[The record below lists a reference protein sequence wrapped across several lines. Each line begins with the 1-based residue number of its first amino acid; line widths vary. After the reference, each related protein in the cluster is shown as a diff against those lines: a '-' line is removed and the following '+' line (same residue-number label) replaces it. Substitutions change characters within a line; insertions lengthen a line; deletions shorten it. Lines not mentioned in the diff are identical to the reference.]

1 MKISTSNH
9 WGRSKYWW
17 VLLAVGILMMVCGL
31 AYWLWP
37 MIGYVVASGLFGW
50 ILILLGVVQLIVAS
64 GQSRPK
70 AWGWWLA
77 GGILDI
83 FIGFVLVRN
92 IVLSE
97 MLLPYMFALIF
108 IYWGVIAVMDG
119 AYLVGKRYWWLHLI
133 SGILLL
139 LIGYYFIEG
148 GLLQDMLM
156 VSSLV
161 SIAFIY
167 WGIVICVISYNFRED
182 K

>member
-1 MKISTSNH
+1 MKISTSNY
-9 WGRSKYWW
+9 WGRSKHWW
-17 VLLAVGILMMVCGL
+17 VLLSVGILMMVCGL

-37 MIGYVVASGLFGW
+37 MIGYEVASGLFGW
-50 ILILLGVVQLIVAS
+50 VLILLGVVQLIVAS

-70 AWGWWLA
+70 GWGWWLA
-77 GGILDI
+77 GGVLDV

-108 IYWGVIAVMDG
+108 IYWGVIAIMDG

-133 SGILLL
+133 CGILML

-156 VSSLV
+156 VSFLV

-167 WGIVICVISYNFRED
+167 WGIAICVISYNFRGD